1 VKEIEEDE
9 ENLIIKLNN
18 GEVETDMVIMAVGVR
33 PETGIA
39 KAAGI
44 DVNAMGSIIVNEH
57 METSAEDIY
66 AVGDA
71 VEVTHFVTGAKA
83 FIPLAGPANKQGRIA
98 ADNICGIKSKYK
110 GTQGSSILKIFDMT
124 VAMTG
129 INERTARALGLN
141 YDKVYNY
148 TPLMPVIIP
157 VGRTC
162 P

>member
-1 VKEIEEDE
+1 MAGLDVTIVELADHVIAPLDIEMSADVHRYMRHKGVGLILSNGVKEIEEDE
-9 ENLIIKLNN
+9 EKLIIKLNN
-18 GEVETDMVIMAVGVR
+18 GEVETDMVIMAAGVR

-44 DVNAMGSIIVNEH
+44 DVNAMGSRIVNEH

-98 ADNICGIKSKYK
+98 PTTFA
-110 GTQGSSILKIFDMT
+110 
-124 VAMTG
+124 V
-129 INERTARALGLN
+129 
-141 YDKVYNY
+141 
-148 TPLMPVIIP
+148 
-157 VGRTC
+157 
-162 P
+162 